1 MKALLLLA
9 HGSRRK
15 QSNVEV
21 VKLIEKIKGRCSAQ
35 FEVIYPAFLEL
46 SSPSIPEGIK
56 MCADDGATSILV
68 LPYFLN
74 SGRHVHEDIPN
85 LIIES
90 KKLYPNICIE
100 TAPHIGASDL
110 IVDALLNSIELMS

>member
-9 HGSRRK
+9 HGSRRE

-21 VKLIEKIKGRCSAQ
+21 VNLTEKIKGRCSAQ

-90 KKLYPNICIE
+90 KKLYPNISIE

>member
-21 VKLIEKIKGRCSAQ
+21 VKLTEKIKGRCSAQ

-90 KKLYPNICIE
+90 KKLYPNISIE
-100 TAPHIGASDL
+100 IAPHIGASDL